1 MKGAG
6 INPEEK
12 PVTGQDSTVA
22 GLQRILKGEQF
33 MTIFKPIEPE
43 AKIAAEMAISLGE
56 TGEEVPKEPKESTP
70 KKIENGKTEVPSI
83 LLTST
88 PVIKENINETVIAEK
103 FVDPGGTVR
112 RRLRGGLQRS
122 RDLGLSMSP
131 DAPLLQLEGI
141 SKHFGP
147 VHALDRVDFAVSAG
161 EVVGLVGDNG
171 AGKSTLVKTIAGI
184 NGPDSGKIRF
194 EGKEVSINRPQD
206 ATSLGIATV
215 YQDLALCDNLDVV
228 ANLFLGSEEHAP
240 GVGRGHAGS
249 STRST
254 MEHRAAD
261 LLSNLAVTIP
271 SLRSEVGTLSGGQRQ
286 QVAVARSLL
295 GEPKVV
301 MLDEP
306 TAALGV
312 PQTKQVLAL
321 IKRLRERDLGV
332 VVISHNLA
340 DVFEVADRIFVLRLG
355 RPSGDFSST
364 EVTEEHVVAAITGL
378 GNNAGARA
386 EVAED
391 KAEAADG
398 GTEGEKA

>member
-1 MKGAG
+1 M
-6 INPEEK
+6 
-12 PVTGQDSTVA
+12 
-22 GLQRILKGEQF
+22 
-33 MTIFKPIEPE
+33 
-43 AKIAAEMAISLGE
+43 
-56 TGEEVPKEPKESTP
+56 
-70 KKIENGKTEVPSI
+70 
-83 LLTST
+83 
-88 PVIKENINETVIAEK
+88 
-103 FVDPGGTVR
+103 
-112 RRLRGGLQRS
+112 
-122 RDLGLSMSP
+122 
-131 DAPLLQLEGI
+131 EGI
-141 SKHFGP
+141 SKQFGP
-147 VHALDRVDFAVSAG
+147 VRALDRVDFAVNAG

-184 NGPDSGKIRF
+184 HSADSGTIRF

-206 ATSLGIATV
+206 ATNLGIATV

-228 ANLFLGSEEHAP
+228 ANLFLGREETLGGP
-240 GVGRGHAGS
+240 GKV
-249 STRST
+249 TRQLDEVD
-254 MEHRAAD
+254 MENRTAD

-321 IKRLRERDLGV
+321 ISKLRERNLGV

-355 RPSGDFSST
+355 RPAGDFGST
-364 EVTEEHVVAAITGL
+364 EVTEEHIVSAITGL
-378 GNNAGARA
+378 GNKAGGRA

-391 KAEAADG
+391 NAEAADRG
-398 GTEGEKA
+398 SEGEKA